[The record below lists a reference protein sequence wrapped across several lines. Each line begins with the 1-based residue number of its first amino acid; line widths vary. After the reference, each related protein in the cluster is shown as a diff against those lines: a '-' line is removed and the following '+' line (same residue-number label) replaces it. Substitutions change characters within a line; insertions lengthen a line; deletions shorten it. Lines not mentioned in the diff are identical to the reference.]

1 MKKFLTRVFSVVL
14 VAATVASPSMAQ
26 LAKKAV
32 APKANAKKA
41 LVTEKAQAA
50 TAKSALKGDKGIHQ
64 LPVRTVG
71 SSSAFKSAKGG
82 KAVLKTTN
90 IAKENAAV
98 PTIYG
103 SVIYNDTFA
112 QGNEPVGMYKLP
124 SAAGAT
130 ELLYLGPDAMRGGVC
145 VDNYYYTT
153 SYSEFF
159 GMIIS
164 IDVYVYDTE
173 AGELVGSYESE
184 TIEVI
189 ASGGYALDPTSGQVY
204 GVTFNAA
211 GNALQLS
218 KLNFTE
224 SSVSVEAVAPI
235 EGSWNSIAFDSNG
248 QLYGISYEVSGED
261 VVNTT
266 LKKIDKT
273 NASLTTVGATGVDS
287 QYMSSSTIDTKT
299 NKMYWNVCSAD
310 ETGNLYEVNLSTG
323 VATFIYQLNDNDEIM
338 GMYIPKPAA
347 EDKAPAACE
356 NVEVVFN
363 ANALAGTVELTAPAK
378 LYDGS
383 NGSGALTIK
392 VLVDGE
398 EVGSKAANWGE
409 EVSIPVSVTEAGNYT
424 FVVYATNATGD
435 GPKSRVSNIWVGA
448 DTPSA
453 TKATLVYEEGNMVIS
468 WNAVAGS
475 VNGGYVDYDNLTYKV
490 VRADGTVAAQ
500 GLKALTFSEAVAEPE
515 SFTVYYYTV
524 YAEADGLQSAP
535 AMTNKLALGDYIPPF
550 TTDLA
555 TVGLDGWTIID
566 ANGDGN
572 TWSINNGNLRARYSS
587 SANMD
592 DWAITP
598 AIKLEAGKA
607 YNVTFE
613 AWAYNSTWPER
624 LEVKYGKAATV
635 EAMTS
640 TLIEPTVIPSAEHLP
655 LDGKIIPDEDGY
667 YYIGLHGISDANMF
681 YLDVSNITVEA
692 GTSALAPGLASDF
705 VVTPDPTGA
714 FKATVAFKTPATT
727 MNNKTLTELT
737 KVELL
742 RDGEVIKTY
751 NNPGIGAAISYED
764 NLTEGGTVNYSVIG
778 YNSVGQGLKANMS
791 TFVGFD
797 VPLAPASVSIS
808 RTSTVG
814 EVVTTWEAVTADVNG
829 KPLGANDV
837 TYIVAENTGN
847 GWSPVAQG
855 ITGTSYTEQA
865 VEPGKQDFIERAVF
879 AVNSIGNGQGT
890 VSEMIPVGTPYD
902 GISESFA
909 DGTPKYL
916 WGITAIGSGTVSIY
930 TDEYFEDMTSSDS
943 DNGFIGVRATYL
955 DQGAYIFSGLITLER
970 MINPGLTFD
979 TFNITGGDSP
989 DINEVS
995 VDIAVVNGTET
1006 GEWVNVYGPKTVVD
1020 IVGEGVEGWGKVTVS
1035 LEQYAGKTIQFRVCG
1050 ITKCY
1055 VNTFFDNFKVYSMLD
1070 HNLKAGEITAPAS
1083 VKAGEGYNV
1092 NVTVINEGAQ
1102 AAAAYSVELYCD
1114 DELVATENLTNLA
1127 AGEQTTVT
1135 FERIMSGVAT
1145 EPLVYFAKIVY
1156 AEDENELDNQTANVT
1171 VAPVLGTLPG
1181 ATELAGTSTKEGVK
1195 LTWNE
1200 PNLDSPANA
1209 APAPITEDFEDADGV
1224 QSEYGDWTFVDVDGD
1239 AVGGFQSNSG
1249 QTLEIPGITVGATT
1263 GSFWTW
1269 DNDVISW
1276 ANGNPSYEA
1285 HSGSKYLFALFNYEG
1300 SNSDD
1305 WAISP
1310 ALYGGEQTISFYAK
1324 SYSGQ
1329 YPEQIEVYY
1338 STGGKEISDFV
1349 AVPNSNIFPLPNSWT
1364 QYSYTLPAGAV
1375 YFAIR
1380 SYGQN
1385 AFMLMIDD
1393 VTFIPGEGS
1402 GAKLNL
1408 LGYNVYRNGVK
1419 INDSLVEETEYVDT
1433 NVVEGERYTYIVTA
1447 VYENR
1452 GESAL
1457 SNECVVTYST
1467 VGVDAINDGAVKVTV
1482 EGQNIVVLNANDLNV
1497 TVAAVNGAV
1506 VYNGV
1511 GEAKTVVTVGSGVY
1525 VVKAGN
1531 TVKKVAVK

>member
-50 TAKSALKGDKGIHQ
+50 PAKSALKGDKGIHQ

-103 SVIYNDTFA
+103 SVIFNDTFA
-112 QGNEPVGMYKLP
+112 QGNQPVGMYQLP

-130 ELLYLGPDAMRGGVC
+130 ELLYLGPNAQRGGVC
-145 VDNYYYTT
+145 VDNYYYAT
-153 SYSEFF
+153 SYTEFF
-159 GMIIS
+159 GMILS
-164 IDVYVYDTE
+164 IDVDVYDTE

-184 TIEVI
+184 TMEVLG
-189 ASGGYALDPTSGQVY
+189 AGGYALDPTSGQVY
-204 GVTFNAA
+204 GVTYNAA
-211 GNALQLS
+211 GNGLQLS

-224 SSVSVEAVAPI
+224 SSVSVDVVAPI
-235 EGSWNSIAFDSNG
+235 EGNWNSIAFDANG
-248 QLYGISYEVSGED
+248 QLYGITYEVSGEE

-287 QYMSSSTIDTKT
+287 QYVSSSVIDTKT
-299 NKMYWNVCSAD
+299 NKMYWNVCPAD

-323 VATFIYQLNDNDEIM
+323 AATFLYQFDDNDEVV

-363 ANALAGTVELTAPAK
+363 ADALAGTVELTAPAK
-378 LYDGS
+378 LFDGS

-409 EVSIPVSVTEAGNYT
+409 EVSIPVSVTEAGKYT

-468 WNAVAGS
+468 WDAVAGS

-515 SFTVYYYTV
+515 SFTIYYYTV

-555 TVGLDGWTIID
+555 TVGLEGWTIID
-566 ANGDGN
+566 ANEDGN

-587 SANMD
+587 SAEMD

-613 AWAYNSTWPER
+613 AWAYSATWPER

-640 TLIEPTVIPSAEHLP
+640 TLLEPTVIPSGDPLP
-655 LDGKIIPDEDGY
+655 LDGMIIPDEDGY
-667 YYIGLHGISDANMF
+667 YYLGLHGISDKNMF
-681 YLDVSNITVEA
+681 YLNVSNITVEA
-692 GTSALAPGLASDF
+692 GISALAPGLASDF
-705 VVTPDPTGA
+705 VVTPDATGA
-714 FKATVAFKTPATT
+714 LKATVAFKTPATT

-737 KVELL
+737 KVEIL

-829 KPLGANDV
+829 LPLTANDV
-837 TYIVAENTGN
+837 TYIVAEYTGS

-855 ITGTSYTEQA
+855 VTGTSYTEQA
-865 VEPGKQDFIERAVF
+865 VEAGEQDFIERAVF
-879 AVNSIGNGQGT
+879 AVNSAGNGKGT

-909 DGTPKYL
+909 NGTLSYI
-916 WGITAIGSGTVSIY
+916 WGLSAIGSGSVSIL
-930 TDEYFEDMTSSDS
+930 TDEDLDDIASSDG
-943 DNGFIGVRATYL
+943 DNGFIAVKASYL
-955 DQGAYIFSGLITLER
+955 DQGAYFFSGLISLES
-970 MINPGLTFD
+970 MVNPGLTFD

-1035 LEQYAGKTIQFRVCG
+1035 LDEYAGQTIQFRVCG
-1050 ITKCY
+1050 ITKFY
-1055 VNTFFDNFKVYSMLD
+1055 VNTFFDNFKVGSILAHD
-1070 HNLKAGEITAPAS
+1070 LKAGKITAPAS

-1127 AGEQTTVT
+1127 AGTQETVA

-1156 AEDENELDNQTANVT
+1156 AEDENELNNQTANVT
-1171 VAPVLGTLPG
+1171 VAPVVGTLPG
-1181 ATELAGTSTKEGVK
+1181 ATELAGTSTTEGVK

-1200 PNLDSPANA
+1200 PNLDGVAL
-1209 APAPITEDFEDADGV
+1209 PITDDFEDADAFAAV
-1224 QSEYGDWTFVDVDGD
+1224 YGDWTFVDGD
-1239 AVGGFQSNSG
+1239 ESEVGGFQDMDV
-1249 QTLEIPGITVGATT
+1249 PGIAPGATK
-1263 GSFWTW
+1263 GSFWIW
-1269 DNDVISW
+1269 DADQV
-1276 ANGNPSYEA
+1276 GNQTFAA
-1285 HSGSKYLFALFNYEG
+1285 HSGSKYLFALFRY
-1300 SNSDD
+1300 DD
-1305 WAISP
+1305 GTTDDYAISP
-1310 ALYGGEQTISFYAK
+1310 ELSGKAQTISFYAK
-1324 SYSGQ
+1324 SYSTS
-1329 YPEQIEVYY
+1329 YPEKVRVLYTTSDSTDPTGYEEVMA
-1338 STGGKEISDFV
+1338 
-1349 AVPNSNIFPLPNSWT
+1349 AVTVPGDWT
-1364 QYSYTLPAGAV
+1364 LYEVNLPAGAKH
-1375 YFAIR
+1375 FAIN
-1380 SYGQN
+1380 SCATGS
-1385 AFMLMIDD
+1385 FMLMVDD
-1393 VTFIPGEGS
+1393 VTYTPAGS
-1402 GAKLNL
+1402 GSGDAKLTL
-1408 LGYNVYRNGVK
+1408 MGYNVYRDGVK
-1419 INDSLVEETEYVDT
+1419 INTALVEETEYVDT
-1433 NVVEGERYTYIVTA
+1433 NVVEGEQYTYIVTA
-1447 VYENR
+1447 VYEGY
-1452 GESAL
+1452 GESEL